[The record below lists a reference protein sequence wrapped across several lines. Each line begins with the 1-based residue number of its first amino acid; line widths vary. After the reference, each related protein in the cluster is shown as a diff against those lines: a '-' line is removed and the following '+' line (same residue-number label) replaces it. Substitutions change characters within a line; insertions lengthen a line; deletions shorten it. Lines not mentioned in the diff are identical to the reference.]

1 MARMQHL
8 IFSQDEIDRKPLEPL
23 EPPKTPRKSK
33 KANSKD
39 KIAADASPS
48 KQTALTTFFPVS
60 PAKPSNDSPS
70 SFTLP
75 MSTVPPSCFTLHLS
89 DTKTRRASGLPS
101 DEDTISG
108 RLQLMLYSR
117 FLSTLLSSPSDLEV
131 LFVLAEVDPTRPL
144 SEVFCGQIGPLLGL
158 GVSASTL
165 NAIVALWTARVADLG
180 VSSVHPTLTLVYRAQ
195 EDRGKGRGKRK
206 RVETS
211 VGDEALQRAIKASL
225 EDATKDVDRT
235 ADEQTEEQIAAVISS
250 GLDQAVGSAT
260 MATKSTS
267 TTPSAVD
274 SVGNDADLI
283 WTVNP
288 EKVVQEVA
296 TTGESAEPTS
306 ETSSPST
313 SNIIGT
319 KSFSMDDAF
328 LNEQIARSLAY
339 WYGART
345 PEGVPVDLSR
355 RCLYVPSLL
364 LISYIG

>member
-1 MARMQHL
+1 MQRL
-8 IFSQDEIDRKPLEPL
+8 ICSQDEIDRKLVEPL
-23 EPPKTPRKSK
+23 EPPMTPKKSK
-33 KANSKD
+33 KADIKG
-39 KIAADASPS
+39 KVAADASPS

-75 MSTVPPSCFTLHLS
+75 MPAAPPSCFALHLS

-131 LFVLAEVDPTRPL
+131 LFILAEVDPTRPF
-144 SEVFCGQIGPLLGL
+144 SEVFCGQIAPLLSL
-158 GVSASTL
+158 GASVSTL
-165 NAIVALWTARVADLG
+165 NAMVALWTARVADLG
-180 VSSVHPTLTLVYRAQ
+180 VGGVHPTLTLVYRAQ

-206 RVETS
+206 RGETS

-225 EDATKDVDRT
+225 EDTTKDVDRT
-235 ADEQTEEQIAAVISS
+235 ADEQIGEQIATVTSS
-250 GLDQAVGSAT
+250 GLDEAIGSAI
-260 MATKSTS
+260 MGTKSSS
-267 TTPSAVD
+267 TTTSAAD
-274 SVGNDADLI
+274 SVGKDAGLI
-283 WTVNP
+283 WSVNP
-288 EKVVQEVA
+288 EKIVQEVA
-296 TTGESAEPTS
+296 TMGESAEPTS
-306 ETSSPST
+306 EAPSPST

-319 KSFSMDDAF
+319 KSFSMDDAL
-328 LNEQIARSLAY
+328 LNEQLVRSLAY

-355 RCLYVPSLL
+355 RCLYVTSPL
-364 LISYIG
+364 LIS